1 VWRFAAVGGAL
12 AVVTGLLPASSAL
25 DVLARLAPI
34 LVFLVAVTVLAE
46 LADSSGLFDVAAREC
61 ARWARGSV
69 PLLWLLV
76 VALATLATIVLSL
89 DTTAVLLTPVVLAL
103 AVRLG
108 LPALPFAMITV
119 WLANTASLLLPVSNL
134 TNLLAQDSLRLTAL
148 QFASVSWFAALA
160 AVVLT
165 VVVLGV
171 RYRSSLRGRY
181 ELPEAPVVE
190 DRVLFG
196 LAAAACALLGPLAV
210 LGVPVAWAASVLAL
224 VLVAAFAVRRR
235 EALRFAL
242 VPWQLVVL
250 VTGLFLVVGAGHAHG
265 LDTALADLVGSG
277 DSVGSLLQ
285 LAGVA
290 AVGSNVV
297 NNLPAYAALEPT
309 AGSTLRTFALLVGVN
324 CGPLVLMWGSLATL
338 LWRERCRARGLD
350 VGWREFGALGLVGVP
365 IVVVGSV
372 LALAV
377 TGG

>member
-1 VWRFAAVGGAL
+1 MWRFAAVGGAL
-12 AVVTGLLPASSAL
+12 VVVTGLLAPGVAG
-25 DVLARLAPI
+25 DVLLRLAPI

-46 LADSSGLFDVAAREC
+46 LADASGLFDVAAREC

-69 PLLWLLV
+69 LALWLLV
-76 VALATLATIVLSL
+76 VVLATLATVVLSL

-103 AVRLG
+103 AARLD
-108 LPALPFAMITV
+108 LPALPFAMTTV

-165 VVVLGV
+165 VAVLGV

-181 ELPEAPVVE
+181 SMPEPPGVD
-190 DRVLFG
+190 DRVLLWLSAG
-196 LAAAACALLGPLAV
+196 ACALLGPLAV
-210 LGVPVAWAASVLAL
+210 VGVPVAWASSVLAL

-235 EALRFAL
+235 DVLRFAL

-265 LDTALADLVGSG
+265 LDQLLVRLTGTG

-285 LAGVA
+285 LSGVA
-290 AVGSNVV
+290 AAGSNVV

-324 CGPLVLMWGSLATL
+324 CGPLVLLWGSLATL
-338 LWRERCRARGLD
+338 LWRERCRARGLE

-365 IVVVGSV
+365 VVVVGAV

-377 TGG
+377 TGA

>member
-1 VWRFAAVGGAL
+1 MWRFAAVGGAL
-12 AVVTGLLPASSAL
+12 VVVTGLLAPGAAG
-25 DVLARLAPI
+25 DVLLRLAPI

-46 LADSSGLFDVAAREC
+46 LADASGLFDVAAREC

-69 PLLWLLV
+69 LALWLLV
-76 VALATLATIVLSL
+76 VVLATLATIVLSL

-103 AVRLG
+103 AARLG
-108 LPALPFAMITV
+108 LPALPFAMTTV

-134 TNLLAQDSLRLTAL
+134 TNLLAQDSLPLTAL

-165 VVVLGV
+165 VAVLGV
-171 RYRSSLRGRY
+171 RYRSSLLGRY
-181 ELPEAPVVE
+181 SMPEPPAVE
-190 DRVLFG
+190 DRVLFWLSAG
-196 LAAAACALLGPLAV
+196 ACALLGPLAV
-210 LGVPVAWAASVLAL
+210 AGVPVAWASSVLAL

-235 EALRFAL
+235 EVLRFAL

-265 LDTALADLVGSG
+265 LDQLLVRLTGTG

-285 LAGVA
+285 LSGVA
-290 AVGSNVV
+290 AAGSNVV

-324 CGPLVLMWGSLATL
+324 CGPLVLLWGSLATL

-350 VGWREFGALGLVGVP
+350 IGWREFGALGIVGVP
-365 IVVVGSV
+365 VVVVGAV

-377 TGG
+377 TGS